1 MGRQRSKQQ
10 CASMSS
16 TMTTT
21 TTKKNKFLLLAGAT
35 TLLAAAHTAQAFL
48 FPFQGGKPAVVGS
61 IGKGVATP
69 ASPLLNVGMAR
80 GLSSLM
86 HAPRAAAGPRAR
98 RSVAMMS
105 TKGNNQMSPE
115 SYTEKAWD
123 VITRLPQLATRLD
136 SQFIDNEIL
145 LKSML
150 EEGPQ
155 ALAYRVFFKAGVKVS
170 QLETDLDNYIAA
182 QPKVPDASNK
192 VSLDFVCVNG
202 WVWVRGGDREGRY
215 GCVCVCMWCEEGRGR
230 RMPVLSGAD
239 VISSSAALQPQVCG
253 VWWGM

>member
-10 CASMSS
+10 CSTSASIM
-16 TMTTT
+16 TT
-21 TTKKNKFLLLAGAT
+21 TTKKNQFLLLAGAT

-48 FPFQGGKPAVVGS
+48 LPFQGGKPAAVS
-61 IGKGVATP
+61 SATTGKGLATP
-69 ASPLLNVGMAR
+69 ASPLLDVGMAR
-80 GLSSLM
+80 GLSSLIN
-86 HAPRAAAGPRAR
+86 APRAAAGHRAR

-123 VITRLPQLATRLD
+123 VITRLPQLATRLE

-170 QLETDLDNYIAA
+170 QLETELENYIAA

-192 VSLDFVCVNG
+192 VRFCMCLNG
-202 WVWVRGGDREGRY
+202 CGWKGR
-215 GCVCVCMWCEEGRGR
+215 
-230 RMPVLSGAD
+230 
-239 VISSSAALQPQVCG
+239 
-253 VWWGM
+253 

>member
-1 MGRQRSKQQ
+1 
-10 CASMSS
+10 
-16 TMTTT
+16 MTTIT
-21 TTKKNKFLLLAGAT
+21 QKNKFFLLVGTT
-35 TLLAAAHTAQAFL
+35 TLLAVAHTVQAFL
-48 FPFQGGKPAVVGS
+48 LPFQGGKPAVVSTGMNIDKPS
-61 IGKGVATP
+61 AI
-69 ASPLLNVGMAR
+69 LLDVGIAR

-86 HAPRAAAGPRAR
+86 GAPRAAAGPRAR

-123 VITRLPQLATRLD
+123 VITRLPQLATRLE

-170 QLETDLDNYIAA
+170 QLESELENYIAA

-192 VSLDFVCVNG
+192 VGLCVGGSVRLCLSMYVCVWSAEGKEQRRRRDARLLGLARSPTSFVSRVRCDHRFIIIESN
-202 WVWVRGGDREGRY
+202 VW
-215 GCVCVCMWCEEGRGR
+215 
-230 RMPVLSGAD
+230 
-239 VISSSAALQPQVCG
+239 CG
-253 VWWGM
+253 

>member
-1 MGRQRSKQQ
+1 MGRQRSKQEQ
-10 CASMSS
+10 CASSMS
-16 TMTTT
+16 TMT

-35 TLLAAAHTAQAFL
+35 TLLAAAHAAQAFL
-48 FPFQGGKPAVVGS
+48 LPFQGGKLTVIS
-61 IGKGVATP
+61 TGKGVATP
-69 ASPLLNVGMAR
+69 ASTLLDVSMAR

-86 HAPRAAAGPRAR
+86 GTPRAAAPGHRAR

-123 VITRLPQLATRLD
+123 VITRLPQLATRLE

-170 QLETDLDNYIAA
+170 QLETELENYIAA

-192 VSLDFVCVNG
+192 VPFFVCVLWG
-202 WVWVRGGDREGRY
+202 GGRGGRG
-215 GCVCVCMWCEEGRGR
+215 VCVWCG
-230 RMPVLSGAD
+230 
-239 VISSSAALQPQVCG
+239 
-253 VWWGM
+253 